1 MQVTMKVAKVSFHPK
16 SVSVDVGGETVNAE
30 ITEMQVEL
38 VSDEGQGSWILHFSK
53 PSEVAEAQ
61 RLFEADKLVT
71 FSF

>member
-16 SVSVDVGGETVNAE
+16 NVTVDVGGESVTAE

-53 PSEVAEAQ
+53 PSEVAEAKTI
-61 RLFEADKLVT
+61 FEADKLVA